1 MSEANGKITQNASKA
16 IQDNDLENVTGG
28 GADPLD
34 ISDRIVCGDYG
45 NGEAEKYQL
54 RTNDSTS
61 SNIRNTTVIKPD
73 DIIGMK
79 KSLK

>member
-34 ISDRIVCGDYG
+34 ISDRIVRGDYG

>member
-1 MSEANGKITQNASKA
+1 MK
-16 IQDNDLENVTGG
+16 DNNEKLNDKELENVTGG

-34 ISDRIVCGDYG
+34 ISDRVVRGDYG

>member
-1 MSEANGKITQNASKA
+1 MKDTKVEIK
-16 IQDNDLENVTGG
+16 DNELKSVTGG
-28 GADPLD
+28 ID
-34 ISDRIVCGDYG
+34 IPNLPEPVRGDYG
-45 NGEAEKYQL
+45 NGEARTYQL

-61 SNIRNTTVIKPD
+61 NNIRKTTVIKPD

>member
-1 MSEANGKITQNASKA
+1 MSEDNSKITQNAPKT
-16 IQDNDLENVTGG
+16 ILDDDLENVTGG

-34 ISDRIVCGDYG
+34 ISDRIVRGDYG